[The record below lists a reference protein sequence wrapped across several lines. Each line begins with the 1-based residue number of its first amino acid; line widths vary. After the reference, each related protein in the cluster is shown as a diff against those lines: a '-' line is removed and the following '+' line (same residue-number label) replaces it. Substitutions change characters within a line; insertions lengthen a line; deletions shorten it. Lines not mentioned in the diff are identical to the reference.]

1 MLNHFLYLSQPEL
14 YLKRY
19 EFFTNLE
26 QESFDRVLP
35 NSKIHSL
42 SNAMKVNIVKLRTR
56 LNLKINY
63 LSNLNFRSKEI
74 FIYNDEET
82 SSRVLD
88 ITQVKLIN
96 KGLILQEQIFS
107 IKKFQDL

>member
-1 MLNHFLYLSQPEL
+1 
-14 YLKRY
+14 
-19 EFFTNLE
+19 
-26 QESFDRVLP
+26 
-35 NSKIHSL
+35 
-42 SNAMKVNIVKLRTR
+42 MKVNIVKLRTR

-96 KGLILQEQIFS
+96 KGQS
-107 IKKFQDL
+107 